1 VTDLLAGILYRGSA
15 EGVGCGLGAL
25 GAGLYLTWDR
35 GFASAYADIA
45 GGTVTEYR
53 LRDPEAVKLL
63 VTGGVEWVA
72 VKAKLGLQ
80 PWEYSDDP
88 VYAAA
93 VTLEV
98 RELGYDGVLDRR
110 PEIGLVLFDPDAAVS
125 IS

>member
-1 VTDLLAGILYRGSA
+1 VTDRLAGTLYRGAA

-35 GFASAYADIA
+35 AYAEAYADIG
-45 GGTVTEYR
+45 GGTVAEYR
-53 LRDPEAVKLL
+53 LRDPGAVKLL
-63 VTGGVEWVA
+63 VTGGAEWVA

-88 VYAAA
+88 MYAAA
-93 VTLEV
+93 LAFEV
-98 RELGYDGVLDRR
+98 QELGYDGVLDRR